1 MRLLVLGG
9 SGFIGSHIVARLLA
23 DGYKVRVF
31 DRGRRANEKIAG
43 AEYCQGDFGNQIE
56 LADAL
61 ENIDGVIH
69 AISTTVPGSSNLNPV
84 ADIETNLINSV
95 NLLQLMHKAN
105 IKRIVYL
112 SSGGTVYGV
121 PNFLPITE
129 DHPQHPICSYGV
141 VKLAVEKYLF
151 LFQHLY
157 GLSPII
163 LRISN
168 PFGPGPTRLGIQGA
182 VATFMDR
189 IAKDEPIQIWGD
201 GSVVRDYLYIDDLI
215 DACMLALESQ
225 ETGVFNIGSS
235 TGYSLKEVISFLE
248 QTMSKEAIV
257 EFKPSRKFD
266 IQEVILDCQLAN
278 DKLGWK
284 PVIPMEKGIR
294 IFYDWYLS
302 RSINNK
308 PIL

>member
-1 MRLLVLGG
+1 MHLLVLGG

-23 DGYKVRVF
+23 EGHKVRVF
-31 DRGRRANEKIAG
+31 DRGRHADQRIPG

-61 ENIDGVIH
+61 ANIDGVIH

-84 ADIETNLINSV
+84 ADIETNLINSI

-105 IKRIVYL
+105 IRRIVYL
-112 SSGGTVYGV
+112 SSGGTIYGV

-129 DHPQHPICSYGV
+129 DHPQNPICSYGV

-163 LRISN
+163 LRVSN
-168 PFGPGPTRLGIQGA
+168 PFGPGPVRLGIQGA
-182 VATFMDR
+182 IATFMDR
-189 IAKDEPIQIWGD
+189 IAQNEPIQIWGD
-201 GSVVRDYLYIDDLI
+201 GSVVRDYLFIDDLI
-215 DACMLALESQ
+215 DACMLAFKSQ

-235 TGYSLKEVISFLE
+235 TGYSLKEVISILE
-248 QTMSKEAIV
+248 QVMDKKAIV
-257 EFKPSRKFD
+257 EFKSSRKFD

-284 PVIPMEKGIR
+284 PIIPMEQGIR
-294 IFYDWYLS
+294 VFYDWYSNQL
-302 RSINNK
+302 INAK
-308 PIL
+308 